1 MNLILL
7 CDGHLVVVS
16 LLFYILLAP
25 KISIRKTLVFKL
37 DNSFLIPPG
46 LSLCGINES
55 GLSGVNDTAEFF
67 CICKFLREIE
77 TICESTVRQRLN
89 NGLKRKKRG
98 SKFV

>member
-7 CDGHLVVVS
+7 CDGQLVVVS

-55 GLSGVNDTAEFF
+55 GLSGVNDTAEFLEHRVA
-67 CICKFLREIE
+67 KANFLPYNK
-77 TICESTVRQRLN
+77 LW
-89 NGLKRKKRG
+89 
-98 SKFV
+98 